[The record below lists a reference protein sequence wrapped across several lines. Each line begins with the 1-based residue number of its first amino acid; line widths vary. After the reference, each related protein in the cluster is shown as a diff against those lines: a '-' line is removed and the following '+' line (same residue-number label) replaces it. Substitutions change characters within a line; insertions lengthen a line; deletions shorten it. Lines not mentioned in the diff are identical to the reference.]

1 MAFKLSDVCL
11 VVEKD
16 EKYYLLRS
24 TCTWDERSKKWLTH
38 YYVTDNHSETQET
51 VVKLSNSEAASVI
64 DEIRRNPAYAN
75 MKVCNVKAWSEVAKK
90 K

>member
-1 MAFKLSDVCL
+1 MAFKVSDVCL
-11 VVEKD
+11 IVEKD

-24 TCTWDERSKKWLTH
+24 TCAWDKVSKRWITR
-38 YYVTDNHSETQET
+38 YYVTDDHAETQET
-51 VVKLSNSEAASVI
+51 IVKLAQPEVPMVI

-75 MKVCNVKAWSEVAKK
+75 MKVCSVQAWSKVAKK